1 MAPTTTCEGTDQSAS
16 TGPGPA
22 EEVRPVD
29 MPSTTVDATAAPAP
43 QADPARTSSAAFRP
57 AMVGL
62 LGSMTALGAVTV
74 DMYLPSLPT
83 VAADLG
89 TTTAGVQLTIS
100 GVLLGAALGQL
111 IMGPLSDRFGRRRP
125 ALAGIALHVVAS
137 LLCIIAP
144 TIGLFI
150 GLRVVQ
156 GFGNAAAGITAM
168 AVIRDRLTGGPAAR
182 VISRLML
189 VIGVAPLFA
198 PTLGGLIAGAAGWR
212 AVFAVLALFGVV
224 LWIAV
229 WRWLPE
235 TLSQDRRATAGPR
248 EAVRGYRS
256 LLGDRQFLSLA
267 VIPGL
272 GMGALISYVLGSPF
286 VLQEDFGLTAQQFAL
301 VFAFNGMALVIGAQV
316 NAALLRWYT
325 PIDILRVALPSVV
338 TVALVLLAFAATGA
352 GGVLGILAP
361 LWLMLFLLGFIMGN
375 ASAIALSRRGD
386 RAGTAAAV
394 IGATQAG
401 VAGLVS
407 SMVGLLGGG
416 AVAMASVIVMSL
428 TTALLVLLGATLANR
443 RRAFAETQG
452 HEAASLPIPA

>member
-1 MAPTTTCEGTDQSAS
+1 
-16 TGPGPA
+16 
-22 EEVRPVD
+22 
-29 MPSTTVDATAAPAP
+29 
-43 QADPARTSSAAFRP
+43 
-57 AMVGL
+57 
-62 LGSMTALGAVTV
+62 MTALGAITV
-74 DMYLPSLPT
+74 DVYLPSLPT

-89 TTTAGVQLTIS
+89 TTAAGVQLTIS

-111 IMGPLSDRFGRRRP
+111 VMGPLSDRFGRRRP
-125 ALAGIALHVVAS
+125 ALAGIAVHVVAS

-144 TIGLFI
+144 TIGLLI

-156 GFGNAAAGITAM
+156 GFGNAAAAITAM
-168 AVIRDRLTGGPAAR
+168 AVIRDRLSGGPAAR

-212 AVFAVLALFGVV
+212 AVFAVLALFGLV
-224 LWIAV
+224 LWVAV

-235 TLSQDRRATAGPR
+235 TLPPARRATAGPR

-256 LLGDRQFLSLA
+256 LIGDRQFLALA

-286 VLQEDFGLTAQQFAL
+286 VLQEGYGLTAQQFAL
-301 VFAFNGMALVIGAQV
+301 VFAVNGMALVIGAQV
-316 NAALLRWYT
+316 NAALLRRIA
-325 PIDILRVALPSVV
+325 PSRILRVALSLAVA
-338 TVALVLLAFAATGA
+338 VALLLLGFAVTGA
-352 GGVLGILAP
+352 AGVLGILAP
-361 LWLMLFLLGFIMGN
+361 LWFMLFLLGFVMGN

-407 SMVGLLGGG
+407 SMVGVLGGG
-416 AVAMASVIVMSL
+416 AVAMATVIVLSL

-443 RRAFAETQG
+443 RRLVGPRTA
-452 HEAASLPIPA
+452 

>member
-29 MPSTTVDATAAPAP
+29 MPSTTVDATAEPAP
-43 QADPARTSSAAFRP
+43 QADPARTSSVAFRP

-144 TIGLFI
+144 TIGLLI

-235 TLSQDRRATAGPR
+235 TLSADRRATAGPR

-256 LLGDRQFLSLA
+256 LLGDRQFLALA

-301 VFAFNGMALVIGAQV
+301 VFAVNGMALVIGAQV
-316 NAALLRWYT
+316 NAALLRRIT
-325 PIDILRVALPSVV
+325 PIGILRVALPLVV
-338 TVALVLLAFAATGA
+338 SVALALLAFAVTGA
-352 GGVLGILAP
+352 AGVLGILAP
-361 LWLMLFLLGFIMGN
+361 LWLMLFLLGFVMGN

-416 AVAMASVIVMSL
+416 AVAMATVIVMSL
-428 TTALLVLLGATLANR
+428 STALLVLLGATLANR
-443 RRAFAETQG
+443 RRLVGLRTA
-452 HEAASLPIPA
+452 

>member
-1 MAPTTTCEGTDQSAS
+1 MAPPTTCEGTSLSVS
-16 TGPGPA
+16 TGTRPEVDSVLGETSAQPA
-22 EEVRPVD
+22 G
-29 MPSTTVDATAAPAP
+29 TVAAIGTVAATGTVQALAP
-43 QADPARTSSAAFRP
+43 QPGVPFSPAFRP

-74 DMYLPSLPT
+74 DVYLPSLPT

-89 TTTAGVQLTIS
+89 TTAAGVQLTIS

-111 IMGPLSDRFGRRRP
+111 VVGPLSDRFGRRRP

-137 LLCIIAP
+137 LLCIVAP
-144 TIGLFI
+144 TIGLLI

-156 GFGNAAAGITAM
+156 GFGNAAAAITAM
-168 AVIRDRLTGGPAAR
+168 AVIRDRLSGGPAAR

-212 AVFAVLALFGVV
+212 AVFAVLAVFGLV
-224 LWIAV
+224 LWVAV

-235 TLSQDRRATAGPR
+235 TLPPARRATAGPR
-248 EAVRGYRS
+248 EALRGYRS
-256 LLGDRQFLSLA
+256 LLGDRQFLALA

-286 VLQEDFGLTAQQFAL
+286 VLQEGFGLTAQQFAL
-301 VFAFNGMALVIGAQV
+301 VFAVNGMALVIGAQV
-316 NAALLRWYT
+316 NAALLRRIT
-325 PIDILRVALPSVV
+325 PIGILRVALPLVV
-338 TVALVLLAFAATGA
+338 SVALALLAFAVTGA
-352 GGVLGILAP
+352 AGVLGILAP
-361 LWLMLFLLGFIMGN
+361 LWLMLFLLGFVMGN

-416 AVAMASVIVMSL
+416 AVAMATVIVMSL
-428 TTALLVLLGATLANR
+428 STALLVLLGATLANR
-443 RRAFAETQG
+443 RRLVGLRTA
-452 HEAASLPIPA
+452 

>member
-29 MPSTTVDATAAPAP
+29 MPSTTVDATAEPAP
-43 QADPARTSSAAFRP
+43 QADPARTSSVAFRP

-144 TIGLFI
+144 TIGLLI

-235 TLSQDRRATAGPR
+235 TLSADRRATAGPR

-256 LLGDRQFLSLA
+256 LLGDRQFLALA

-301 VFAFNGMALVIGAQV
+301 VFAVNGMALVIGAQV
-316 NAALLRWYT
+316 NAALLRRYT

-443 RRAFAETQG
+443 RRAFAQAQG

>member
-1 MAPTTTCEGTDQSAS
+1 MATPTTCEGTSLSTS
-16 TGPGPA
+16 TGMEPEADGVLVEASAQPA
-22 EEVRPVD
+22 GA
-29 MPSTTVDATAAPAP
+29 MTATVTAPALPAAPAV
-43 QADPARTSSAAFRP
+43 TSSPAFRP

-62 LGSMTALGAVTV
+62 LGSMTALGAITV
-74 DMYLPSLPT
+74 DVYLPSLPT

-89 TTTAGVQLTIS
+89 TTAAGVQLTIS

-111 IMGPLSDRFGRRRP
+111 VMGPLSDRFGRRRP
-125 ALAGIALHVVAS
+125 ALAGIAVHVVAS

-144 TIGLFI
+144 TIGLLI

-156 GFGNAAAGITAM
+156 GFGNAAAAITAM
-168 AVIRDRLTGGPAAR
+168 AVIRDRLSGGPAAR

-212 AVFAVLALFGVV
+212 AVFAVLALFGLV
-224 LWIAV
+224 LWVAV

-235 TLSQDRRATAGPR
+235 TLPPARRATAGPR

-256 LLGDRQFLSLA
+256 LIGDRQFLALA

-286 VLQEDFGLTAQQFAL
+286 VLQEGYGLTAQQFAL
-301 VFAFNGMALVIGAQV
+301 VFAVNGMALVIGAQV
-316 NAALLRWYT
+316 NAALLRRIA
-325 PIDILRVALPSVV
+325 PSRILRVALSLAVA
-338 TVALVLLAFAATGA
+338 VALLLLGFAVTGA
-352 GGVLGILAP
+352 AGVLGILAP
-361 LWLMLFLLGFIMGN
+361 LWFMLFLLGFVMGN

-407 SMVGLLGGG
+407 SMVGVLGGG
-416 AVAMASVIVMSL
+416 AVAMATVIVLSL

-443 RRAFAETQG
+443 RRLVGPRTA
-452 HEAASLPIPA
+452 